1 MGWSLDDAPN
11 PKIHADQF
19 CYIAL
24 RKIRRHIARRV
35 ETCELSEAE
44 YSRHFVFTFTRI
56 EVDGVEKT
64 ETFSV
69 RREMIEDG
77 FASEMFLS
85 RALWHTLGRLRGM
98 A

>member
-1 MGWSLDDAPN
+1 MSDTTNRRKVDA
-11 PKIHADQF
+11 AQF
-19 CYIAL
+19 CRHAL
-24 RKIRRHIARRV
+24 RRIRRHIARQV
-35 ETCELSEAE
+35 ETCELGEAE
-44 YSRHFVFTFTRI
+44 YGRCFRFSFTRI

-98 A
+98 V